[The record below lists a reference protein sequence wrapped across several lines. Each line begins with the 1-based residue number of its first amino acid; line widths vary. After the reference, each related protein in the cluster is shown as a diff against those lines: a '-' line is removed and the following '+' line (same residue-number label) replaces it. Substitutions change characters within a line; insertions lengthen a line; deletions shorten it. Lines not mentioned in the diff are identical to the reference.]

1 MACQKVLVT
10 GSCGLI
16 GSEVCAHFHEAGYSV
31 LGIDNKFIPTYGLTI
46 TAGRNIST
54 DPPAVDTSIVLN
66 ILVNET
72 AARIFGFP
80 NPADIVGKEMVG
92 SGFHCKVIGVVK
104 DYHQESLEYSFD
116 PIVFYPEEER
126 NFGSFSLK
134 FNTNNLPVLM
144 DFVKQKWTSHFPQS
158 PYNFFFL
165 DERFNAQYNND
176 KLFATVLWLFTAI
189 AISIACLGLFGL
201 SLYTIAKRKKEI
213 SIRKVLGATLF
224 QVTSMITK
232 DYLKLVLVAGLLAL
246 PVAYILV
253 NSWIKKYAFHINIGI
268 WFFLLPVLL
277 IVTIAV
283 LTVLYQ
289 SLKAAVANPVKNLR
303 TE

>member
-1 MACQKVLVT
+1 
-10 GSCGLI
+10 
-16 GSEVCAHFHEAGYSV
+16 
-31 LGIDNKFIPTYGLTI
+31 
-46 TAGRNIST
+46 
-54 DPPAVDTSIVLN
+54 
-66 ILVNET
+66 
-72 AARIFGFP
+72 
-80 NPADIVGKEMVG
+80 
-92 SGFHCKVIGVVK
+92 
-104 DYHQESLEYSFD
+104 
-116 PIVFYPEEER
+116 
-126 NFGSFSLK
+126 
-134 FNTNNLPVLM
+134 
-144 DFVKQKWTSHFPQS
+144 FVKQKWTSYFPQS

-165 DERFNAQYNND
+165 DQRFNAQYNND

-189 AISIACLGLFGL
+189 AITIACLGLFGL

-232 DYLKLVLVAGLLAL
+232 DYLKLVLFAGLVAL
-246 PVAYILV
+246 PVAFFLV
-253 NSWIKKYAFHINIGI
+253 NSWLEKYAFHINIGL

-289 SLKAAVANPVKNLR
+289 SLKAAIANPAKNLR